1 MKNLEKE
8 LESVLAEVVAY
19 NDAPNKSISK
29 RIRVQLGA
37 IKKRVTDIRRELV
50 VADHNGYK

>member
-37 IKKRVTDIRRELV
+37 IKKRVADIRRELV
-50 VADHNGYK
+50 IADHNGYK